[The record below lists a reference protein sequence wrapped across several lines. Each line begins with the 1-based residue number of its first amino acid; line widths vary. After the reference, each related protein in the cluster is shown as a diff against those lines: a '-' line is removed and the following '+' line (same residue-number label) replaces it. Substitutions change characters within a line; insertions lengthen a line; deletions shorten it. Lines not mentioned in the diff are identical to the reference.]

1 MVLFSGNDQGESV
14 FNSAYIYIEETRL
27 RYLEKHGS
35 RIRADTS
42 LMGDID
48 GNGKWRQFFDWLIY
62 VDTLVKIYNK
72 YI

>member
-1 MVLFSGNDQGESV
+1 MVLFSENDQGESV

-42 LMGDID
+42 LMGDI
-48 GNGKWRQFFDWLIY
+48 GKMESGDSFL
-62 VDTLVKIYNK
+62 TG
-72 YI
+72 